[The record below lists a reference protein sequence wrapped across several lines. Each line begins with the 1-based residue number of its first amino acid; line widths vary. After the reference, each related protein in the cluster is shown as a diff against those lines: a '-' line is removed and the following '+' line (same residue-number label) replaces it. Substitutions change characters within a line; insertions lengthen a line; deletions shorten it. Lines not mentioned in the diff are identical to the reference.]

1 MKYSD
6 VEFVALSLVAVVA
19 LGVCSSTVKNVTR
32 TMPLRSS
39 ARWALLP
46 VSNYAETPQAGER
59 VEALLDTVV
68 RRRGVVSLEQY
79 PPLKEDDTHLIMS
92 DRQRYAESLS
102 WARDQH
108 FDYALGGS
116 VEEWRY
122 KGGLEG
128 EPAVGVSVQVVEVAT
143 NRVVWSAS
151 GTRTGSGGDNL
162 SGTALE
168 LLDALLNELPVVQ

>member
-1 MKYSD
+1 MKRTATTLI
-6 VEFVALSLVAVVA
+6 ALASCA
-19 LGVCSSTVKNVTR
+19 LAACSSTVKNVSLT
-32 TMPLRSS
+32 TPLKSS

-46 VSNYAETPQAGER
+46 VSNFAETPQAGER

-68 RRRGVVSLEQY
+68 RRRGVPGIEQY
-79 PPLKEDDTHLIMS
+79 PPLKEDDTHLLVS
-92 DRQRYAESLS
+92 DRQRYQESLA

-122 KGGLEG
+122 KGGLDG
-128 EPAVGVSVQVVEVAT
+128 DPAVGVSVQVVEVAT
-143 NRVVWSAS
+143 NRIVWSAS

-162 SGTALE
+162 SGTALQ
-168 LLDALLNELPVVQ
+168 LLDTLLNELPVQ

>member
-1 MKYSD
+1 MKYSG
-6 VEFVALSLVAVVA
+6 VGLVALSLVISAA
-19 LGVCSSTVKNVTR
+19 AACSSTVKNVTR
-32 TMPLRSS
+32 TMPLRSN

-46 VSNYAETPQAGER
+46 ISNYAETPQAGER

-79 PPLKEDDTHLIMS
+79 PPLKEDDTHLILS
-92 DRQRYAESLS
+92 DRQRYAESFA

-151 GTRTGSGGDNL
+151 GTRTGTGGDNL

-168 LLDALLNELPVVQ
+168 LLDTLLNELPVVR

>member
-1 MKYSD
+1 MKRSASIAAA
-6 VEFVALSLVAVVA
+6 VSLCAMA
-19 LGVCSSTVKNVTR
+19 ACTSTVENVSMT
-32 TMPLRSS
+32 TPLKST

-46 VSNYAETPQAGER
+46 VSNFAETPQAGER

-68 RRRGVVSLEQY
+68 RRRGVASIEQY
-79 PPLKEDDTHLIMS
+79 PPLKEDDTHLLVS
-92 DRQRYAESLS
+92 DRQRYQESLS

-122 KGGLEG
+122 KGGLDG

-143 NRVVWSAS
+143 NRIVWSAS
-151 GTRTGSGGDNL
+151 GTRTGSGSDNL

-168 LLDALLNELPVVQ
+168 LLDTLIHDLPVQ

>member
-1 MKYSD
+1 MNRLASTL
-6 VEFVALSLVAVVA
+6 VALSVCA
-19 LGVCSSTVKNVTR
+19 LAACTSTVKNVSMT
-32 TMPLRSS
+32 TPLKST

-46 VSNYAETPQAGER
+46 VSNFADTPQAGER

-68 RRRGVVSLEQY
+68 RRRGVASIEQY
-79 PPLKEDDTHLIMS
+79 PPMKEDDTHLLVS
-92 DRQRYAESLS
+92 DRQRYQESLA

-122 KGGLEG
+122 KGGLDG
-128 EPAVGVSVQVVEVAT
+128 DPAVGVSVQVVEVAT

-151 GTRTGSGGDNL
+151 GTRTGGGGDNL

-168 LLDALLNELPVVQ
+168 LLDTLLNELPVQ